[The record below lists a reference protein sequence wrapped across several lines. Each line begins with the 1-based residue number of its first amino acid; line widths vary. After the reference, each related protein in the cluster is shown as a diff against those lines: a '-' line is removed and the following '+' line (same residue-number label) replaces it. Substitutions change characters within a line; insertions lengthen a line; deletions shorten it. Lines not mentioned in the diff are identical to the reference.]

1 VLATCPLVWTVV
13 RATWPVVLTGPF
25 CANAGSAKATPKTAA
40 REKIRVMIT
49 GPS

>member
-1 VLATCPLVWTVV
+1 VWTVV

-25 CANAGSAKATPKTAA
+25 CANAGSANATPKTAA